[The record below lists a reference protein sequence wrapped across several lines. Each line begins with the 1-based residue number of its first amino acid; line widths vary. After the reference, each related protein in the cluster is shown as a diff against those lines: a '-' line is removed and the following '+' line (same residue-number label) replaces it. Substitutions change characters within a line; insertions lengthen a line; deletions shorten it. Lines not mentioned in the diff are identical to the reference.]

1 LLILKFVKLI
11 EIHANSPEYHINLKK
26 NTPMAATLKKEAPH
40 QKWQEQDPFKHLYK
54 KKIAGPPG
62 ERTRKSHN

>member
-1 LLILKFVKLI
+1 
-11 EIHANSPEYHINLKK
+11 
-26 NTPMAATLKKEAPH
+26 MAATLKKEAPH